1 MVKTWSKYANE
12 LPNIVFNQMFT
23 CFSCAGQNVASVM
36 DTFRENCPLVK
47 KHKMQKK
54 HKKETHRI
62 ENKYKK
68 KMVQEEEEKIKCQQ
82 IYNHVEY
89 YLF

>member
-1 MVKTWSKYANE
+1 
-12 LPNIVFNQMFT
+12 
-23 CFSCAGQNVASVM
+23 
-36 DTFRENCPLVK
+36 
-47 KHKMQKK
+47 MQKK

-89 YLF
+89 YLFWLQL

>member
-1 MVKTWSKYANE
+1 
-12 LPNIVFNQMFT
+12 
-23 CFSCAGQNVASVM
+23 
-36 DTFRENCPLVK
+36 
-47 KHKMQKK
+47 MQKK

-68 KMVQEEEEKIKCQQ
+68 KMVQEEEKIKCQQ

-89 YLF
+89 YLFWLQLKAVFLNLVYFADEHFRANRLLIKYWR